1 MNDRLRDSPS
11 RESDSVDTSDVVVY
25 NDSDARV
32 AHVKRSL
39 FDLEPTQQVAKA
51 TEIANAL
58 CDVIEKQKLYSV
70 IQGKKYVLVEAWELM
85 GTFLGILPR
94 ENRVVRLE
102 DGSYEATVDLIRTSD
117 GRVVGGASAIC
128 GMDEQRW
135 SKAQNYARRSMA
147 VTRATGKAYRLSF
160 SWIINL
166 AGYEATPAE
175 EMPREEIPFEPK
187 KETKGKPYQG
197 EPEQVKI
204 IQEVLMNKNVPV
216 DKWDEIGAKM
226 KGKYSKDL
234 TQVIKEV
241 TQQ

>member
-1 MNDRLRDSPS
+1 MDGINAKNTDLGSS
-11 RESDSVDTSDVVVY
+11 AVVVY
-25 NDSDARV
+25 SDDNARV
-32 AHVKRSL
+32 SNPKRSL
-39 FDLEPTQQVAKA
+39 FDLEPAQQVAKA

-70 IQGKKYVLVEAWELM
+70 IQGKKYVRVEGWELL
-85 GTFLGILPR
+85 GTFLGILPKER
-94 ENRVVRLE
+94 NIVCLE
-102 DGSYEATVDLIRTSD
+102 DGSYEATVDLVRASD
-117 GRVVGGASAIC
+117 GIVVGGASALC
-128 GMDEQRW
+128 GVDESRW
-135 SKAQNYARRSMA
+135 AKADRYARRSMA
-147 VTRATGKAYRLSF
+147 FTRAVGKAYRSSF
-160 SWIINL
+160 SWIISL
-166 AGYEATPAE
+166 AGYEACPAE
-175 EMPREEIPFEPK
+175 EMPKDEIPFEPTK
-187 KETKGKPYQG
+187 KVETKGKPYQG